1 MADDLSFT
9 ISAEDQASKAVE
21 TVQKKIQSFG
31 SDVAKMALGV
41 AGPMALISAGF
52 DFVKGKIDEYKQSLV
67 EAKNTILEMANA
79 SAAAGR
85 VLTPGERYAKSA
97 EDNAK
102 ITKQQEASRMYDK
115 EAVKSEISMNRG
127 SLVEEFL
134 TTIKLTH
141 EQKESYRSMS
151 DDKLARD
158 QKFFDFIFQKLQQQ
172 SEEENKIAQTAIRLE
187 KEKADAV
194 KKAEA
199 EKTAAIKAEEEKR
212 KKRVST
218 VQEIEDLKIQLAN
231 SGLEQLQGEELLKN
245 LQNNVKITQRDFEK
259 ISQKVD
265 SGVSGYTEDD
275 KKNAERDML
284 RAQVELANE
293 TKKQSLEANKP
304 ETIAAKETVKL
315 TVSSLREIGGSFG
328 GGDVGNTI
336 ERQVELAQKQVDV
349 LTVIAQNT
357 APKSDSG
364 NPISIGSTN
373 FTAPALPVSVAEFNE
388 WASQNAK

>member
-9 ISAEDQASKAVE
+9 ISAEDQASRAVE

-41 AGPMALISAGF
+41 AGPMALIGVGF
-52 DFVKGKIDEYKQSLV
+52 DFVKSKIDEYKQSLV

-85 VLTPGERYAKSA
+85 ALTPGERYAKSA

-115 EAVKSEISMNRG
+115 EAVKSEISSNRG
-127 SLVEEFL
+127 NLVEEFL
-134 TTIKLTH
+134 TTIKLTQ
-141 EQKESYRSMS
+141 EQRENYRSMS
-151 DDKLARD
+151 EDKLARD

-172 SEEENKIAQTAIRLE
+172 SEEENKMAQTAIRLE
-187 KEKADAV
+187 KEKAEAV

-212 KKRVST
+212 KKRISK
-218 VQEIEDLKIQLAN
+218 VQEIEDLKIELAN
-231 SGLEQLQGEELLKN
+231 SGLEQLQGAELLKN
-245 LQNNVKITQRDFEK
+245 LQNNVKITQQDFEK

-275 KKNAERDML
+275 KKNAERDMI

-293 TKKQSLEANKP
+293 TKKQSTEVNKP
-304 ETIAAKETVKL
+304 TNLIAKDTIKL

-328 GGDVGNTI
+328 GGDVSTGI
-336 ERQVELAQKQVDV
+336 ERQVELAQKQIEV
-349 LTVIAQNT
+349 LGTIASNT
-357 APKSDSG
+357 APKSDAG
-364 NPISIGSTN
+364 KPVDVGQTN
-373 FTAPALPVSVAEFNE
+373 FTSN
-388 WASQNAK
+388 SKSIGNS

>member
-9 ISAEDQASKAVE
+9 ISAEDQASRAVE
-21 TVQKKIQSFG
+21 TVQKKIQNFG

-41 AGPMALISAGF
+41 AGPMALIGVGF
-52 DFVKGKIDEYKQSLV
+52 DFVKSKIDEYKQSLV

-85 VLTPGERYAKSA
+85 ALTPGERFAKSA

-102 ITKQQEASRMYDK
+102 ITKQQEASKMYDK
-115 EAVKSEISMNRG
+115 EAVKSEISSNRG
-127 SLVEEFL
+127 NLVEEFL
-134 TTIKLTH
+134 TTIKLTQ
-141 EQKESYRSMS
+141 EQKENYRSMS
-151 DDKLARD
+151 EDKLARD

-172 SEEENKIAQTAIRLE
+172 SEEENKMAQTAIRLE
-187 KEKADAV
+187 KEKAEAV

-231 SGLEQLQGEELLKN
+231 SGLEQLQGPELLKN
-245 LQNNVKITQRDFEK
+245 LQNNVNISQKDFEK

-265 SGVSGYTEDD
+265 SGADGYTQQD
-275 KKNAERDML
+275 KLNAEKTL
-284 RAQVELANE
+284 INAQLEFANE
-293 TKKQSLEANKP
+293 TKKQALESKKP
-304 ETIAAKETVKL
+304 TTASAKETVKL

-328 GGDVGNTI
+328 GGDVNNVMDRQIELLQTQIEALNKIASNTTP
-336 ERQVELAQKQVDV
+336 QTDV
-349 LTVIAQNT
+349 GVSKPIGDTNFTSDTPALYSPAWYAQNT
-357 APKSDSG
+357 K
-364 NPISIGSTN
+364 
-373 FTAPALPVSVAEFNE
+373 
-388 WASQNAK
+388 

>member
-9 ISAEDQASKAVE
+9 ISAEDQASRAVE
-21 TVQKKIQSFG
+21 TVQKKIQNFG

-41 AGPMALISAGF
+41 AGPMALIGVGF
-52 DFVKGKIDEYKQSLV
+52 DFVKSKIDEYKQSLV

-85 VLTPGERYAKSA
+85 ALTPGEKFAKSA

-115 EAVKSEISMNRG
+115 EAVKSEISSNRG
-127 SLVEEFL
+127 NLVEEFL
-134 TTIKLTH
+134 TTIKLTQ
-141 EQKESYRSMS
+141 EQRENYRSMS
-151 DDKLARD
+151 EDKLARD
-158 QKFFDFIFQKLQQQ
+158 QKFFDFVFQKLQQQ
-172 SEEENKIAQTAIRLE
+172 SEEENKMAQTAIRLE
-187 KEKADAV
+187 KEKAEAV

-231 SGLEQLQGEELLKN
+231 SGLEQLQGPELLKN
-245 LQNNVKITQRDFEK
+245 LENNVKISQKDFEK

-265 SGVSGYTEDD
+265 SGAKGYTEQD
-275 KKNAERDML
+275 KKNAEKTL
-284 RAQVELANE
+284 INAQLELANE
-293 TKKQSLEANKP
+293 TKKQGLESKKP
-304 ETIAAKETVKL
+304 TTASAKETVKL

-328 GGDVGNTI
+328 GGDVNNVMDRQIELLQTQIEALNKIASNTAP
-336 ERQVELAQKQVDV
+336 QTDV
-349 LTVIAQNT
+349 GVSKPIGDTNFTSDTPALYSPAWYAQNT
-357 APKSDSG
+357 K
-364 NPISIGSTN
+364 
-373 FTAPALPVSVAEFNE
+373 
-388 WASQNAK
+388 

>member
-9 ISAEDQASKAVE
+9 ISAEDQASRAVE
-21 TVQKKIQSFG
+21 TVQKKIQNFG
-31 SDVAKMALGV
+31 TDVAKMALGV
-41 AGPMALISAGF
+41 AGPMALIGVGF
-52 DFVKGKIDEYKQSLV
+52 DYVKGKIDEYKQSLV

-85 VLTPGERYAKSA
+85 ALTPGERFAKSA

-115 EAVKSEISMNRG
+115 EAVKSEISSNRG
-127 SLVEEFL
+127 NLVEEFL
-134 TTIKLTH
+134 TTIKLTN
-141 EQKESYRSMS
+141 EQRENYRSMS
-151 DDKLARD
+151 EDKLARD

-172 SEEENKIAQTAIRLE
+172 SEEENKMAQTAIRLE
-187 KEKADAV
+187 KEKAEAV

-231 SGLEQLQGEELLKN
+231 SGLEQLQGPELLKN
-245 LQNNVKITQRDFEK
+245 LQNNVKISQKDFEK

-265 SGVSGYTEDD
+265 SGAKGYTPQD
-275 KKNAERDML
+275 KLNAERDL
-284 RAQVELANE
+284 IRAQVELANE
-293 TKKQSLEANKP
+293 TKKQSAEVNKP
-304 ETIAAKETVKL
+304 TNLLAKDTVKL

-328 GGDVGNTI
+328 GGDVSTGI
-336 ERQVELAQKQVDV
+336 ERQVELAQKQIEV
-349 LTVIAQNT
+349 LGTIATNT
-357 APKSDSG
+357 APKTDAG
-364 NPISIGSTN
+364 KPADVGQTN
-373 FTAPALPVSVAEFNE
+373 FTSN
-388 WASQNAK
+388 SKSIGGS

>member
-9 ISAEDQASKAVE
+9 ISAEDQASRAVE
-21 TVQKKIQSFG
+21 TVQKKIQNFG

-41 AGPMALISAGF
+41 AGPMALIGVGF
-52 DFVKGKIDEYKQSLV
+52 DFVKSKIDEYKQSLV

-85 VLTPGERYAKSA
+85 ALTPGEAYAKSA

-115 EAVKSEISMNRG
+115 EAVKSEISGNRG
-127 SLVEEFL
+127 NLVEEFL
-134 TTIKLTH
+134 TTIKLTN
-141 EQKESYRSMS
+141 EQRQNYRSMS

-172 SEEENKIAQTAIRLE
+172 SDEENKMAQTAIRLE
-187 KEKADAV
+187 KEKVEAV

-218 VQEIEDLKIQLAN
+218 RQEIENLKIELAN
-231 SGLEQLQGEELLKN
+231 SGLEQLQGAELLKS
-245 LQNNVKITQRDFEK
+245 LQTNVKISQRDYNN

-265 SGVSGYTEDD
+265 SGADGYTQQD
-275 KKNAERDML
+275 KLNAEKELLD
-284 RAQVELANE
+284 AQLELAKE
-293 TKKQSLEANKP
+293 TKKQSLESKKP
-304 ETIAAKETVKL
+304 ESAAAKQTVKL

-328 GGDVGNTI
+328 GGDVSTGL
-336 ERQVELAQKQVDV
+336 ERQVELAQKSVEV
-349 LTVIAQNT
+349 LTTIASNT
-357 APKSDSG
+357 APKVDTG
-364 NPISIGSTN
+364 KPAEVGSTN
-373 FTAPALPVSVAEFNE
+373 FTSN
-388 WASQNAK
+388 SNSSGAK

>member
-9 ISAEDQASKAVE
+9 ISAEDQASRAVE
-21 TVQKKIQSFG
+21 TVQKKIQNFG

-41 AGPMALISAGF
+41 AGPMALIGVGF
-52 DFVKGKIDEYKQSLV
+52 DFVKSKIDEYKQSLV

-85 VLTPGERYAKSA
+85 ALTPGERYAKSA
-97 EDNAK
+97 EENAK

-115 EAVKSEISMNRG
+115 EAVKSEISNNRG
-127 SLVEEFL
+127 NLVEEFL
-134 TTIKLTH
+134 TTIKLTN
-141 EQKESYRSMS
+141 EQRENYRSMS

-172 SEEENKIAQTAIRLE
+172 SDEENKMAQTAIRLE

-218 VQEIEDLKIQLAN
+218 KQEIENLKIELAN
-231 SGLEQLQGEELLKN
+231 AGLEQLQGEELLKN
-245 LQNNVKITQRDFEK
+245 LQNNVKITASDYNK

-265 SGVSGYTEDD
+265 SGAEGYTQQD
-275 KKNAERDML
+275 KLNAERDMI
-284 RAQVELANE
+284 RAQLELANE
-293 TKKQSLEANKP
+293 TKKQSLEAKKS
-304 ETIAAKETVKL
+304 ESVVAKETVKL

-328 GGDVGNTI
+328 AGDVGNTI
-336 ERQVELAQKQVDV
+336 DRQIELAQKQVDV
-349 LTVIAQNT
+349 LTTIAQNT
-357 APKSDSG
+357 APKSDVGTSK
-364 NPISIGSTN
+364 PIGDTN
-373 FTAPALPVSVAEFNE
+373 FTV
-388 WASQNAK
+388 ASQEWLDTFFPIK

>member
-1 MADDLSFT
+1 MSDDLSFT
-9 ISAEDQASKAVE
+9 ISAEDQASRAVE
-21 TVQKKIQSFG
+21 TVQKKIQNFG

-41 AGPMALISAGF
+41 AGPMALIGVGF
-52 DFVKGKIDEYKQSLV
+52 DFVKSKIDEYKQSLV

-85 VLTPGERYAKSA
+85 ALTPGERYAKSA

-115 EAVKSEISMNRG
+115 EAVKSEISGNRG
-127 SLVEEFL
+127 NLVEEFL
-134 TTIKLTH
+134 TTIKLTN
-141 EQKESYRSMS
+141 EQRENYRSMS
-151 DDKLARD
+151 EDKLARD

-172 SEEENKIAQTAIRLE
+172 SEEENKMAQTAIRLE
-187 KEKADAV
+187 KEKAEAV

-212 KKRVST
+212 KKRIAT

-231 SGLEQLQGEELLKN
+231 SGLQELQGPELLKN
-245 LQNNVKITQRDFEK
+245 LENNVNISQKDYQK

-265 SGVSGYTEDD
+265 SGADGYTQQD
-275 KKNAERDML
+275 KLNAEKTL
-284 RAQVELANE
+284 INAQLELANE

-304 ETIAAKETVKL
+304 QTIAAKDTVKL

-328 GGDVGNTI
+328 GGDVSSGL
-336 ERQVELAQKQVDV
+336 ERQVELAQQQVDV
-349 LTVIAQNT
+349 LTTIAQNT
-357 APKSDSG
+357 APKSDVGVSK
-364 NPISIGSTN
+364 PIGDTN
-373 FTAPALPVSVAEFNE
+373 FTSEAPALYSYAWYE
-388 WASQNAK
+388 QNSKPK

>member
-9 ISAEDQASKAVE
+9 ISAQDQASRAVE
-21 TVQKKIQSFG
+21 TVQKKIQNFG

-41 AGPMALISAGF
+41 AGPMALMGAGF
-52 DFVKGKIDEYKQSLV
+52 DYVKGKIDEYKQSIV

-85 VLTPGERYAKSA
+85 ALTPGERFAKSA

-115 EAVKSEISMNRG
+115 EAVKSEISLNQG
-127 SLVEEFL
+127 NLVEEYL
-134 TTIKLTH
+134 LSVRLTH
-141 EQKESYRSMS
+141 EQRENYRSMS
-151 DDKLARD
+151 ADKLAAD

-172 SEEENKIAQTAIRLE
+172 SEEENKMAQAAIRHE

-218 VQEIEDLKIQLAN
+218 QQEINNLKFELAN
-231 SGLEQLQGEELLKN
+231 SGLEQLQGAELLKN
-245 LQNNVKITQRDFEK
+245 LQNNVKITQQDFQK
-259 ISQKVD
+259 MSQKVD

-275 KKNAERDML
+275 KKKAEADMI
-284 RAQVELANE
+284 RAQIELANE
-293 TKKQSLEANKP
+293 TKKQSAEVNKP
-304 ETIAAKETVKL
+304 TNLIAKDTVKL

-328 GGDVGNTI
+328 GGDVSTGI
-336 ERQVELAQKQVDV
+336 ERQVELAQKQIEV
-349 LTVIAQNT
+349 LGTIASNT
-357 APKSDSG
+357 APKPDAG
-364 NPISIGSTN
+364 KPVEVGQTN
-373 FTAPALPVSVAEFNE
+373 FTST
-388 WASQNAK
+388 SKSIGGS

>member
-9 ISAEDQASKAVE
+9 ISAEDQASRAVE
-21 TVQKKIQSFG
+21 TVQKKIQNFG

-41 AGPMALISAGF
+41 AGPMALIGVGF
-52 DFVKGKIDEYKQSLV
+52 DYVKGKIDEYKQSLV

-85 VLTPGERYAKSA
+85 ALTPGQAYAKSA

-115 EAVKSEISMNRG
+115 EAVKSEISSNRG
-127 SLVEEFL
+127 NLVEEFL
-134 TTIKLTH
+134 TTIKLTN
-141 EQKESYRSMS
+141 EQRENYRSMS
-151 DDKLARD
+151 EDKLARD

-172 SEEENKIAQTAIRLE
+172 SDEENKMAQTAIRLE
-187 KEKADAV
+187 KEKAEAV

-231 SGLEQLQGEELLKN
+231 SGLEQLQGADLLKN
-245 LQNNVKITQRDFEK
+245 LQNNVKITQQDFNK

-265 SGVSGYTEDD
+265 SGAEGYTQQD
-275 KKNAERDML
+275 KLNAERDMI

-293 TKKQSLEANKP
+293 TKKQSTEVNKP
-304 ETIAAKETVKL
+304 TNLIAKDTVKL

-328 GGDVGNTI
+328 GGDVSTGI
-336 ERQVELAQKQVDV
+336 ERQVELAQKQIEV
-349 LTVIAQNT
+349 LGTIATNT
-357 APKSDSG
+357 APKTDAG
-364 NPISIGSTN
+364 KPADVGQTN
-373 FTAPALPVSVAEFNE
+373 FTST
-388 WASQNAK
+388 SKSIGGS

>member
-9 ISAEDQASKAVE
+9 ISAEDQASRAVE
-21 TVQKKIQSFG
+21 TVQKKIQNFG

-41 AGPMALISAGF
+41 AGPMALIGVGF
-52 DFVKGKIDEYKQSLV
+52 DFVKSKIDEYKQSLV

-85 VLTPGERYAKSA
+85 ALTPGERFAKSA

-115 EAVKSEISMNRG
+115 EAVKSEILSNRG
-127 SLVEEFL
+127 NLVEEFL
-134 TTIKLTH
+134 TTIKLTN
-141 EQKESYRSMS
+141 EQRENYRSMS
-151 DDKLARD
+151 EDKLARD

-172 SEEENKIAQTAIRLE
+172 SEEENKMAQTAIRLE
-187 KEKADAV
+187 KEKAEAV

-231 SGLEQLQGEELLKN
+231 SGLEQLQGQELLNN
-245 LQNNVKITQRDFEK
+245 LQNNVNISQKDFEK

-265 SGVSGYTEDD
+265 SGADGYTQQD
-275 KKNAERDML
+275 KLNAERDL
-284 RAQVELANE
+284 IRAQVELANE
-293 TKKQSLEANKP
+293 TKKQSVEAKKP
-304 ETIAAKETVKL
+304 SNVAAKETIKL

-328 GGDVGNTI
+328 GGDVNNVMDRQIELLQTQIDALNKIASNT
-336 ERQVELAQKQVDV
+336 E
-349 LTVIAQNT
+349 
-357 APKSDSG
+357 PKSDVGVSK
-364 NPISIGSTN
+364 PIGDTN
-373 FTAPALPVSVAEFNE
+373 FTSDTPALY
-388 WASQNAK
+388 SQAWYEQNKK

>member
-9 ISAEDQASKAVE
+9 ISAEDQASRAVE
-21 TVQKKIQSFG
+21 TVQKKIQNFG

-41 AGPMALISAGF
+41 AGPMALIGVGF
-52 DFVKGKIDEYKQSLV
+52 DFVKSKIDEYKQSLV

-85 VLTPGERYAKSA
+85 ALTPGQAYAKSA

-115 EAVKSEISMNRG
+115 EAVKSEISSNRG
-127 SLVEEFL
+127 NLVEEFL
-134 TTIKLTH
+134 KTIQLTN
-141 EQKESYRSMS
+141 EQRENYRAMS

-172 SEEENKIAQTAIRLE
+172 SEEENKMAQTAIRLE
-187 KEKADAV
+187 KEKAEAV

-212 KKRVST
+212 KKRISK

-231 SGLEQLQGEELLKN
+231 SGLEQLQGAELIKN
-245 LQNNVKITQRDFEK
+245 LQNNVKISQKDFDK
-259 ISQKVD
+259 ISEKVA
-265 SGVSGYTEDD
+265 SGADGYTQDD
-275 KKNAERDML
+275 LNNAERDL
-284 RAQVELANE
+284 VRAQVELANE
-293 TKKQSLEANKP
+293 TKKQSVEAKKP
-304 ETIAAKETVKL
+304 SNVAAKETVKL

-328 GGDVGNTI
+328 GGDVNNVMDRQIELLQTQIDALNKIVSNT
-336 ERQVELAQKQVDV
+336 EPKSDV
-349 LTVIAQNT
+349 GISKPIGDTNFTSDTPALYSPAWYAQNT
-357 APKSDSG
+357 K
-364 NPISIGSTN
+364 
-373 FTAPALPVSVAEFNE
+373 
-388 WASQNAK
+388 

>member
-21 TVQKKIQSFG
+21 TVQKKIQNFG

-41 AGPMALISAGF
+41 AGPMALMSAGF

-67 EAKNTILEMANA
+67 DAKNTILELANA

-85 VLTPGERYAKSA
+85 ALTPGERYAKSA

-102 ITKQQEASRMYDK
+102 ITKEQEASRMYSK

-134 TTIKLTH
+134 TTIKLTA
-141 EQKESYRSMS
+141 EQRDSYRSMS
-151 DDKLARD
+151 EDKLARD

-172 SEEENKIAQTAIRLE
+172 SEEENKMAQTAIRLE

-212 KKRVST
+212 KKRIST
-218 VQEIEDLKIQLAN
+218 TQEIEDLKIQLAN
-231 SGLEQLQGEELLKN
+231 SGLDQLQGAELLKN
-245 LQNNVKITQRDFEK
+245 LQNNVKITEADYNR
-259 ISQKVD
+259 ISQKVA
-265 SGVSGYTEDD
+265 SGAQGYTEDD
-275 KKNAERDML
+275 KKTAERDMV
-284 RAQVELANE
+284 RAQLELANE
-293 TKKQSLEANKP
+293 TKKQAQDAKTPASQ
-304 ETIAAKETVKL
+304 TAKETVKL

-328 GGDVGNTI
+328 SGDVSTGL
-336 ERQVELAQKQVDV
+336 ERQIELAQKQVEV
-349 LTVIAQNT
+349 LTKIAENT
-357 APKSDSG
+357 APKTDTG
-364 NPISIGSTN
+364 NPINVGDTD
-373 FTAPALPVSVAEFNE
+373 FTVWGGYEGFMEAISAYKNR
-388 WASQNAK
+388 

>member
-9 ISAEDQASKAVE
+9 ISAEDQASRAVE
-21 TVQKKIQSFG
+21 TVQKKIQNFG

-41 AGPMALISAGF
+41 AGPMALIGVGF
-52 DFVKGKIDEYKQSLV
+52 DFVKSKIDEYKQSLV

-85 VLTPGERYAKSA
+85 ALTPGERYAKSA

-115 EAVKSEISMNRG
+115 EAVKSEISANRG
-127 SLVEEFL
+127 NLVEEFL
-134 TTIKLTH
+134 TTIKLTN
-141 EQKESYRSMS
+141 EQRENYRSMS

-158 QKFFDFIFQKLQQQ
+158 QKFFDFIFAKLQQQ
-172 SEEENKIAQTAIRLE
+172 SDEENKIAQTAIRLE
-187 KEKADAV
+187 KEKAEAV

-218 VQEIEDLKIQLAN
+218 RQEIENLKIELAN
-231 SGLEQLQGEELLKN
+231 AGLDQLQGAELLKS
-245 LQNNVKITQRDFEK
+245 LQTNVKISQRDYNN

-265 SGVSGYTEDD
+265 SGADGYTQQD
-275 KKNAERDML
+275 KLNAEKELLD
-284 RAQVELANE
+284 AQLELAKE
-293 TKKQSLEANKP
+293 TKKQSLETKKP
-304 ETIAAKETVKL
+304 ESAVAKQTVKL

-328 GGDVGNTI
+328 GGDVNTGI
-336 ERQVELAQKQVDV
+336 ETQIDLARQTVSV
-349 LTVIAQNT
+349 LTTIATNT
-357 APKSDSG
+357 APKSDVGTSK
-364 NPISIGSTN
+364 PIGDTN
-373 FTAPALPVSVAEFNE
+373 FTAFDPVWVETFFPSK
-388 WASQNAK
+388 Q